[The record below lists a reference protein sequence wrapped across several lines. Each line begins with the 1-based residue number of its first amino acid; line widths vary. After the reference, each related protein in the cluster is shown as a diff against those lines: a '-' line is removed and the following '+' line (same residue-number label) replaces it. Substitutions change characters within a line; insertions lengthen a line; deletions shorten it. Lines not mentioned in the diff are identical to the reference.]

1 MAFHTFHLVRKLSA
15 ICLLVFSGVTSE
27 LCSSSWL
34 LHTGPHL
41 LCMPGRFPCFL
52 CSSHHSSP
60 AAFLGVQS
68 SEFTELSHR
77 EAEAQ
82 RSHHWARTGERDSHA
97 GLPTPQISER
107 RDPYPNRMQM
117 PQGNPL
123 LLSYTLQELLA
134 RDTVQV
140 ELIPEKKGLFLKHVE
155 YEVSS
160 QGGRSAQG
168 VKGSACWC
176 LSLGRSLGHSFYPGP
191 RSPEVPQQRDMPGF
205 MVFFRFQSSVYRRYN
220 DFVVFHEMLLHR
232 FPYRMVPA
240 LPPKRVLGADREF
253 IESRRRA
260 LRRFINLVARHPPFS
275 EDVALRLFLS
285 FSGPDVQNKLK
296 ESTQCVG
303 DEFMNCKLAPRAKD
317 FLPAD
322 IQTQFAVS
330 RELIRN
336 IYNSFYKLRDR
347 AERIASRAIDNAA
360 DLLVFGKELSALGSD
375 TTPLPSW
382 AALNSS
388 TWGSLKQA
396 LKGLSVEFALLA
408 DKAAQQDL
416 CERHEKGVLHKHQR
430 ALHKY
435 SLMKRQMMSA
445 AVQSREPD
453 SVEQLESR
461 IVEQENAI
469 QTMELRSYFSLYC
482 LHQEMQLVHVYLPLT
497 SHILGAFVNSQIQGH
512 KEMSKV
518 WNDLKPKLNC
528 LFAGPNSSLTLPR
541 SPQDGVSPH

>member
-1 MAFHTFHLVRKLSA
+1 MDRLAGEA
-15 ICLLVFSGVTSE
+15 G
-27 LCSSSWL
+27 
-34 LHTGPHL
+34 
-41 LCMPGRFPCFL
+41 
-52 CSSHHSSP
+52 
-60 AAFLGVQS
+60 AALGAAAA
-68 SEFTELSHR
+68 
-77 EAEAQ
+77 EAEADEEADPPAAGVFELNFGEDSTQKFSAKKYQ
-82 RSHHWARTGERDSHA
+82 RTWKDLKRLFIFTLLQD
-97 GLPTPQISER
+97 LPTPRVHER
-107 RDPYPNRMQM
+107 RDPQPGRMQV

-123 LLSYTLQELLA
+123 LLSHTLQELLA

-160 QGGRSAQG
+160 Q
-168 VKGSACWC
+168 
-176 LSLGRSLGHSFYPGP
+176 
-191 RSPEVPQQRDMPGF
+191 
-205 MVFFRFQSSVYRRYN
+205 RFKSSVYRRYN
-220 DFVVFHEMLLHR
+220 DFVVLHDMLLQK

-253 IESRRRA
+253 IEARRRA

-296 ESTQCVG
+296 ESAQCVG

-322 IQTQFAVS
+322 IQTQLAVS

-336 IYNSFYKLRDR
+336 ICNSFHRLRDR
-347 AERIASRAIDNAA
+347 AERIASRAVDNAA

-382 AALNSS
+382 ASLNSS

-396 LKGLSVEFALLA
+396 LRGLSVEFALLA
-408 DKAAQQDL
+408 DKAAQQGKQEENDVVEKLNLFLDLLQSYKDL

-435 SLMKRQMMSA
+435 SVTKRQMLSA

-453 SVEQLESR
+453 SAQPLESR

-469 QTMELRSYFSLYC
+469 QTLELRSFFSLYC
-482 LHQEMQLVHVYLPLT
+482 LHQEMQLVHIYLPLT

-518 WNDLKPKLNC
+518 WNDLKPKLSC
-528 LFAGPNSSLTLPR
+528 LFAGPNSSLPPPR
-541 SPQDGVSPH
+541 SPQDGMSPQ

>member
-1 MAFHTFHLVRKLSA
+1 
-15 ICLLVFSGVTSE
+15 
-27 LCSSSWL
+27 
-34 LHTGPHL
+34 
-41 LCMPGRFPCFL
+41 
-52 CSSHHSSP
+52 
-60 AAFLGVQS
+60 
-68 SEFTELSHR
+68 
-77 EAEAQ
+77 
-82 RSHHWARTGERDSHA
+82 
-97 GLPTPQISER
+97 
-107 RDPYPNRMQM
+107 MQM

-123 LLSYTLQELLA
+123 LLSCTLQELLA

-160 QGGRSAQG
+160 Q
-168 VKGSACWC
+168 
-176 LSLGRSLGHSFYPGP
+176 
-191 RSPEVPQQRDMPGF
+191 
-205 MVFFRFQSSVYRRYN
+205 RFKSSVYRRYN
-220 DFVVFHEMLLHR
+220 DFVVFHEMLLHK

-253 IESRRRA
+253 IEGRRRA
-260 LRRFINLVARHPPFS
+260 LKRFINLVARHPPFS
-275 EDVALRLFLS
+275 EDTILKLFLS
-285 FSGPDVQNKLK
+285 FSGSDVQNKLK
-296 ESTQCVG
+296 EAAQCVG
-303 DEFMNCKLAPRAKD
+303 DEFMNCKLAARAKD
-317 FLPAD
+317 FLPSD

-360 DLLVFGKELSALGSD
+360 DLLIFGKELSALGSD

-382 AALNSS
+382 AALHLS

-408 DKAAQQDL
+408 DKAAQQGKQEENDVVEKLNLFLDLLQSYKDL

-430 ALHKY
+430 ALHKDG
-435 SLMKRQMMSA
+435 LMKRQ
-445 AVQSREPD
+445 AVLNREPE

-461 IVEQENAI
+461 ILEQESVI
-469 QTMELRSYFSLYC
+469 QTMELRNYFSLYC
-482 LHQEMQLVHVYLPLT
+482 LHQETQLIHAYLPLT

-518 WNDLKPKLNC
+518 WDDLKPKLSC
-528 LFAGPNSSLTLPR
+528 LFAGPHSALTPPR
-541 SPQDGVSPH
+541 SPQDGVCPH

>member
-1 MAFHTFHLVRKLSA
+1 M
-15 ICLLVFSGVTSE
+15 
-27 LCSSSWL
+27 
-34 LHTGPHL
+34 TGRAMDPL
-41 LCMPGRFPCFL
+41 
-52 CSSHHSSP
+52 P
-60 AAFLGVQS
+60 AAAVGAAA
-68 SEFTELSHR
+68 
-77 EAEAQ
+77 EAEADEE
-82 RSHHWARTGERDSHA
+82 ADPPA
-97 GLPTPQISER
+97 ADLPTPQAIEPQAIVQQAVAPS
-107 RDPYPNRMQM
+107 RMQM

-123 LLSYTLQELLA
+123 LLSHTLQELLA

-160 QGGRSAQG
+160 Q
-168 VKGSACWC
+168 
-176 LSLGRSLGHSFYPGP
+176 
-191 RSPEVPQQRDMPGF
+191 
-205 MVFFRFQSSVYRRYN
+205 RFKSSVYRRYN
-220 DFVVFHEMLLHR
+220 DFVVFQEMLLHK

-240 LPPKRVLGADREF
+240 LPPKRMLGADREF
-253 IESRRRA
+253 IEARRRA
-260 LRRFINLVARHPPFS
+260 LKRFVNLVARHPLFS
-275 EDVALRLFLS
+275 EDVVLKLFLS
-285 FSGPDVQNKLK
+285 FSGSDVQNKLK
-296 ESTQCVG
+296 ESAQCVG
-303 DEFMNCKLAPRAKD
+303 DEFMNCKLATRAKD

-322 IQTQFAVS
+322 IQAQFAIS

-336 IYNSFYKLRDR
+336 IYNSFHKLRDR

-360 DLLVFGKELSALGSD
+360 DLLIFGKELSAIGSD

-408 DKAAQQDL
+408 DKAAQQGKQEENDVVEKLNLFLDLLQSYKDL

-445 AVQSREPD
+445 AAQNREPE

-469 QTMELRSYFSLYC
+469 QTMELRNYFSLYC
-482 LHQEMQLVHVYLPLT
+482 LHQETQLIHVYLPLT
-497 SHILGAFVNSQIQGH
+497 SHILRAFVNSQIQGH

-518 WNDLKPKLNC
+518 WNDLRPKLSC
-528 LFAGPNSSLTLPR
+528 LFAGPHSALTPPC
-541 SPQDGVSPH
+541 SPPEDGLCPH

>member
-1 MAFHTFHLVRKLSA
+1 M
-15 ICLLVFSGVTSE
+15 
-27 LCSSSWL
+27 
-34 LHTGPHL
+34 TGRAMDPL
-41 LCMPGRFPCFL
+41 
-52 CSSHHSSP
+52 P
-60 AAFLGVQS
+60 AAAVGAAA
-68 SEFTELSHR
+68 
-77 EAEAQ
+77 EAEADEEEDPPAADQ
-82 RSHHWARTGERDSHA
+82 
-97 GLPTPQISER
+97 LTPQAIEPQAIVQQAAAPS
-107 RDPYPNRMQM
+107 RMQM

-123 LLSYTLQELLA
+123 LLSHTLQELLA

-160 QGGRSAQG
+160 Q
-168 VKGSACWC
+168 
-176 LSLGRSLGHSFYPGP
+176 
-191 RSPEVPQQRDMPGF
+191 
-205 MVFFRFQSSVYRRYN
+205 RFKSSVYRRYN
-220 DFVVFHEMLLHR
+220 DFVVFQEMLLHK

-240 LPPKRVLGADREF
+240 LPPKRMLGADREF
-253 IESRRRA
+253 IEARRRA
-260 LRRFINLVARHPPFS
+260 LKRFVNLVARHPLFS
-275 EDVALRLFLS
+275 EDVVLKLFLS
-285 FSGPDVQNKLK
+285 FSG
-296 ESTQCVG
+296 S
-303 DEFMNCKLAPRAKD
+303 D

-322 IQTQFAVS
+322 IQAQFAIS

-336 IYNSFYKLRDR
+336 IYNSFHKLRDR

-360 DLLVFGKELSALGSD
+360 DLLIFGKELSAIGSD

-408 DKAAQQDL
+408 DKAAQQGKQEENDVVEKLNLFLDLLQSYKDL

-445 AVQSREPD
+445 AAQNREPE

-469 QTMELRSYFSLYC
+469 QTMELRNYFSLYC
-482 LHQEMQLVHVYLPLT
+482 LHQETQLIHVYLPLT
-497 SHILGAFVNSQIQGH
+497 SHILRAFVNSQIQGH

-518 WNDLKPKLNC
+518 WNDLRPKLSC
-528 LFAGPNSSLTLPR
+528 LFAGPHSALTPPC
-541 SPQDGVSPH
+541 SPPEDGLCPH

>member
-1 MAFHTFHLVRKLSA
+1 MDPL
-15 ICLLVFSGVTSE
+15 
-27 LCSSSWL
+27 
-34 LHTGPHL
+34 P
-41 LCMPGRFPCFL
+41 
-52 CSSHHSSP
+52 P
-60 AAFLGVQS
+60 AAA
-68 SEFTELSHR
+68 
-77 EAEAQ
+77 EAEAGAEADPAAAAPPSTQAGEQ
-82 RSHHWARTGERDSHA
+82 RDTE
-97 GLPTPQISER
+97 PT
-107 RDPYPNRMQM
+107 RMQM
-117 PQGNPL
+117 PPGNPL
-123 LLSYTLQELLA
+123 LLSHTLQELLA

-160 QGGRSAQG
+160 QR
-168 VKGSACWC
+168 
-176 LSLGRSLGHSFYPGP
+176 
-191 RSPEVPQQRDMPGF
+191 
-205 MVFFRFQSSVYRRYN
+205 FRSSVYRRYN
-220 DFVVFHEMLLHR
+220 DFVVFHETLLHK

-240 LPPKRVLGADREF
+240 LPPKRMLGADREF
-253 IESRRRA
+253 IEARRRA

-275 EDVALRLFLS
+275 EDVVLKLFLS

-296 ESTQCVG
+296 ESAQWVG
-303 DEFMNCKLAPRAKD
+303 DEFLNCKLATRAKD

-322 IQTQFAVS
+322 IQAQFAAS

-347 AERIASRAIDNAA
+347 AERIASRATDSAA

-408 DKAAQQDL
+408 DKAAQQGKQEENDVVEKLNLFLDLLQSYKDL

-435 SLMKRQMMSA
+435 SLMKKQMMSA
-445 AVQSREPD
+445 AVQSREPEA
-453 SVEQLESR
+453 VEQLESR
-461 IVEQENAI
+461 IVEENAI
-469 QTMELRSYFSLYC
+469 QTMELRNYFSLYC
-482 LHQEMQLVHVYLPLT
+482 LHQETQLVHVYLPLT

-512 KEMSKV
+512 KEMSQV
-518 WNDLKPKLNC
+518 WNDLKPKLSS
-528 LFAGPNSSLTLPR
+528 LFAGPHSTLTPPR
-541 SPQDGVSPH
+541 SPPEDSARPH

>member
-1 MAFHTFHLVRKLSA
+1 
-15 ICLLVFSGVTSE
+15 
-27 LCSSSWL
+27 
-34 LHTGPHL
+34 
-41 LCMPGRFPCFL
+41 
-52 CSSHHSSP
+52 
-60 AAFLGVQS
+60 
-68 SEFTELSHR
+68 
-77 EAEAQ
+77 
-82 RSHHWARTGERDSHA
+82 
-97 GLPTPQISER
+97 
-107 RDPYPNRMQM
+107 MQM

-160 QGGRSAQG
+160 Q
-168 VKGSACWC
+168 
-176 LSLGRSLGHSFYPGP
+176 
-191 RSPEVPQQRDMPGF
+191 
-205 MVFFRFQSSVYRRYN
+205 RFKSSVYRRYN
-220 DFVVFHEMLLHR
+220 DFVVFQEMLLHK

-240 LPPKRVLGADREF
+240 LPPKRMLGADREF
-253 IESRRRA
+253 IEARRRA
-260 LRRFINLVARHPPFS
+260 LKRFINLVARHPPFS
-275 EDVALRLFLS
+275 EDVILKLFLS

-296 ESTQCVG
+296 ESAQGVG
-303 DEFMNCKLAPRAKD
+303 DEFLNCKLAPRAKD

-322 IQTQFAVS
+322 IQTQFAMS

-360 DLLVFGKELSALGSD
+360 DLLIFGKELSALGSD

-382 AALNSS
+382 ATLNSS

-408 DKAAQQDL
+408 DKAAQQGKKEENDVVEKLNLFLDLLQSYKDL

-445 AVQSREPD
+445 AVQNREPE

-469 QTMELRSYFSLYC
+469 QTMELRNYFSLYC
-482 LHQEMQLVHVYLPLT
+482 LHQETQLIHVYLPLT

-518 WNDLKPKLNC
+518 WNDLKPKLSC
-528 LFAGPNSSLTLPR
+528 LFVGPHGALTPPC
-541 SPQDGVSPH
+541 SPPEDGLCPH

>member
-1 MAFHTFHLVRKLSA
+1 MGPYGGDAVPFTVTLRRVFELNFGEDSSQKFSA
-15 ICLLVFSGVTSE
+15 KKYQRTWKDLKRLFIFTLL
-27 LCSSSWL
+27 
-34 LHTGPHL
+34 
-41 LCMPGRFPCFL
+41 
-52 CSSHHSSP
+52 
-60 AAFLGVQS
+60 Q
-68 SEFTELSHR
+68 
-77 EAEAQ
+77 
-82 RSHHWARTGERDSHA
+82 D
-97 GLPTPQISER
+97 LPTPQVSER
-107 RDPYPNRMQM
+107 RDPHPSRMQM

-160 QGGRSAQG
+160 QR
-168 VKGSACWC
+168 
-176 LSLGRSLGHSFYPGP
+176 
-191 RSPEVPQQRDMPGF
+191 
-205 MVFFRFQSSVYRRYN
+205 FRASVYRRYN
-220 DFVVFHEMLLHR
+220 DFVVLHDMLLQK

-253 IESRRRA
+253 IEARRRA

-296 ESTQCVG
+296 ESAQCVG

-322 IQTQFAVS
+322 IQTQLAVS

-336 IYNSFYKLRDR
+336 ICNSFHRLRDR
-347 AERIASRAIDNAA
+347 AERIASRAVDNAA

-382 AALNSS
+382 ASLNSS

-396 LKGLSVEFALLA
+396 LRGLSVEFALLA

-435 SLMKRQMMSA
+435 SVTKRQMLSA

-453 SVEQLESR
+453 SAQPLESR

-469 QTMELRSYFSLYC
+469 QTLELRSFFSLYC
-482 LHQEMQLVHVYLPLT
+482 LHQEMQLVHIYLPLT

-518 WNDLKPKLNC
+518 WNDLKPKLSC
-528 LFAGPNSSLTLPR
+528 LFAGPNSSLPPPR
-541 SPQDGVSPH
+541 SPQDGMSPQ

>member
-1 MAFHTFHLVRKLSA
+1 MQLPRTCGAVRSPRCRPHTA
-15 ICLLVFSGVTSE
+15 WEAAG
-27 LCSSSWL
+27 
-34 LHTGPHL
+34 
-41 LCMPGRFPCFL
+41 
-52 CSSHHSSP
+52 SP
-60 AAFLGVQS
+60 V
-68 SEFTELSHR
+68 
-77 EAEAQ
+77 
-82 RSHHWARTGERDSHA
+82 
-97 GLPTPQISER
+97 PQVIDR
-107 RDPYPNRMQM
+107 RDPNPSRMQM

-123 LLSYTLQELLA
+123 LLSCTLQELLA

-160 QGGRSAQG
+160 Q
-168 VKGSACWC
+168 
-176 LSLGRSLGHSFYPGP
+176 
-191 RSPEVPQQRDMPGF
+191 
-205 MVFFRFQSSVYRRYN
+205 RFKSSVYRRYN
-220 DFVVFHEMLLHR
+220 DFVVFHEMLLHK

-253 IESRRRA
+253 IEGRRRA
-260 LRRFINLVARHPPFS
+260 LKRFINLVARHPPFS
-275 EDVALRLFLS
+275 EDTILKLFLS
-285 FSGPDVQNKLK
+285 FSGSDVQNKLK
-296 ESTQCVG
+296 EAAQCVG
-303 DEFMNCKLAPRAKD
+303 DEFMNCKLAARAKD
-317 FLPAD
+317 FLPSD

-360 DLLVFGKELSALGSD
+360 DLLIFGKELSALGSD

-382 AALNSS
+382 AALHLS

-408 DKAAQQDL
+408 DKAAQQGKQEENDVVEKLNLFLDLLQSYKDL

-430 ALHKY
+430 ALHKDG
-435 SLMKRQMMSA
+435 LMKRQ
-445 AVQSREPD
+445 AVLNREPE

-461 IVEQENAI
+461 ILEQESVI
-469 QTMELRSYFSLYC
+469 QTMELRNYFSLYC
-482 LHQEMQLVHVYLPLT
+482 LHQETQLIHAYLPLT

-518 WNDLKPKLNC
+518 WDDLKPKLSC
-528 LFAGPNSSLTLPR
+528 LFAGPHSALTPPR
-541 SPQDGVSPH
+541 SPQDGVCPH